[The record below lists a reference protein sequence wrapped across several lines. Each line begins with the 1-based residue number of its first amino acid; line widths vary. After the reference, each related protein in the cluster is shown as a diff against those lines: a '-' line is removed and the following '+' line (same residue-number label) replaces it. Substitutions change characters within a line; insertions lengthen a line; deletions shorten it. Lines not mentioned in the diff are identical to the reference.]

1 MSSRVAIPPEWFLR
15 FSRLSV
21 LTSTWRY
28 VIPLPEMQ
36 EEEARV
42 GMYFAFY
49 GFSPDMAHWSQ
60 QSLACGQRTMWLC
73 HVHVIEMPWR
83 VTG

>member
-28 VIPLPEMQ
+28 VIPLPERQ

-42 GMYFAFY
+42 GMYFAFH
-49 GFSPDMAHWSQ
+49 GFSPEVAFWFQ
-60 QSLACGQRTMWLC
+60 QSLACGQRAM
-73 HVHVIEMPWR
+73 
-83 VTG
+83 